1 MVTGISTLVIIAVLL
16 VLLLSSMIRIFRE
29 YERGIMFTLGRYTGT
44 KGPGLVLMVPLVQ
57 QLVKV
62 DLRII
67 VTEVPPQDVISRD
80 NVSVKVSAVVYFRV
94 VDAEKAVIQVSNY
107 LEATSQLSQ
116 TTLRSVLGKHEL
128 DEMLA
133 ERDTLNADIQDAL
146 DKQTEGWGIKVS
158 NVEIK
163 RIDLEESMVRA
174 IARQAEAE
182 RSRRAKVISA
192 LGEEQAARK
201 LLEAAQILQ
210 PLPQAMQLRYLTA
223 LFDISNERSS
233 TIVFPFPIELL
244 RTWGAHVEHAAGTQ
258 TDLPLRQP
266 QAPAVPPSDSI
277 PEPQRP

>member
-1 MVTGISTLVIIAVLL
+1 MIIGAIVIIAFL
-16 VLLLSSMIRIFRE
+16 VLMLVGSAVRIFRE

-57 QLVKV
+57 QLVRV
-62 DLRII
+62 DLRVV

-94 VDAEKAVIQVSNY
+94 IDAEKAVIQVSNY
-107 LEATSQLSQ
+107 IEATSQLSQ

-133 ERDTLNADIQDAL
+133 ERDTLNADIQGAL

-163 RIDLEESMVRA
+163 RIDLDESMVRA

-192 LGEEQAARK
+192 LGEQQAAQK
-201 LLEAAQILQ
+201 LLEAAKILQ
-210 PLPQAMQLRYLTA
+210 PIPQAMQLRYLTA
-223 LFDISNERSS
+223 LFDISNERTS
-233 TIVFPFPIELL
+233 TIVFPFPIEIL
-244 RTWGAHVEHAAGTQ
+244 RAWGNEMGTKDGE
-258 TDLPLRQP
+258 T
-266 QAPAVPPSDSI
+266 S
-277 PEPQRP
+277 

>member
-1 MVTGISTLVIIAVLL
+1 MITAISTIIVAGVFVFMLIGAAV
-16 VLLLSSMIRIFRE
+16 RIFRE
-29 YERGIMFTLGRYTGT
+29 YERGVMFTLGRYTGT

-57 QLVKV
+57 QLVRV

-133 ERDTLNADIQDAL
+133 ERDALNADIQDAL
-146 DKQTEGWGIKVS
+146 DKQTESWGIKVS

-192 LGEEQAARK
+192 LGEEQAAQK

-210 PLPQAMQLRYLTA
+210 PVPQAMQLRYLTA
-223 LFDISNERSS
+223 LFDISNERTS
-233 TIVFPFPIELL
+233 TIVFPFPLEML
-244 RTWGAHVEHAAGTQ
+244 RAWGKQLGEADEETK
-258 TDLPLRQP
+258 
-266 QAPAVPPSDSI
+266 
-277 PEPQRP
+277 